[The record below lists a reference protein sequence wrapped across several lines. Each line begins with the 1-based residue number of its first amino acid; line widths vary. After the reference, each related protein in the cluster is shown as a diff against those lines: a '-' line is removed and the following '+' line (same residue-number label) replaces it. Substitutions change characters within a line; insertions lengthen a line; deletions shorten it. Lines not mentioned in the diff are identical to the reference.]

1 VRQTES
7 VRALCVKMTGQYYST
22 NRPTVT
28 LASRAVAEVDH
39 THGVYFSGFCLPWSC
54 TLCEAPVSGLSKV
67 RENVVAS
74 TDEKMRADCRMVV
87 SETVC
92 EFLFWQFIKYGEV

>member
-7 VRALCVKMTGQYYST
+7 VRALCVKMTGRYYST

-28 LASRAVAEVDH
+28 LTSCAVAKVDH
-39 THGVYFSGFCLPWSC
+39 THGIYFSGFCLPWSC
-54 TLCEAPVSGLSKV
+54 KLCEAPVSGLSKV

-74 TDEKMRADCRMVV
+74 TDEKMRVDCRMAV

-92 EFLFWQFIKYGEV
+92 GIYFGSF